1 MIRALAS
8 LLLAL
13 GMLAGCS
20 EKKEPPRAEAERS
33 PVAGV
38 RVERA
43 GRQIVAEMIEPVGTV
58 RARKQTVLSSKIVAT
73 VIAVHVTEG
82 QRVSAGDLVVTLDD
96 RDARAQVERAEA
108 GLREA
113 RSALEETERSL
124 RAADRAIEAA
134 SAERDLAR
142 STLARYRQLL
152 YRELIAPQQ
161 YDEVAARA
169 RGAAAEVERLEETRA
184 ALLARRSQTAARI
197 EQAEA
202 EVRAAGVT
210 LGYARIQAPIA
221 GVVVA
226 KPVEVGNLAAPGVPL
241 VTLEE
246 ERYRLEVLVE
256 ESQMRAV
263 RPGQSV
269 VSVIEAL
276 GAERA
281 GPVVEIVPAADPA
294 SRTFVVKID
303 LPPLPGLRSGL
314 FGRARFPVGARE
326 ILAVP
331 LGALVERGQL
341 QSVFVVEADGVARM
355 RLVKTGRRLGDRV
368 EILSGLSEGE
378 QIVVEGA
385 DRVSDGR
392 RVEPRE

>member
-256 ESQMRAV
+256 ESQTRAV